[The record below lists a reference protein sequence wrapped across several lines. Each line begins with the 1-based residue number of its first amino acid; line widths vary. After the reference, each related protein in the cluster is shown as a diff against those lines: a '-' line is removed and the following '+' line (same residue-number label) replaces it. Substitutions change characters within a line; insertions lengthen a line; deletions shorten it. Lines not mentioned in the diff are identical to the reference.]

1 MKLPI
6 ACSFLSSKRCNAI
19 CTTQDRRG
27 GVMIQDLE
35 RKCGARP
42 TANER
47 GEGICRQTQ
56 IMNRASRKRKKA
68 TEPGR
73 RWAQSLYFQHLHPLG
88 GERRVHPRDPLPGRR
103 WAPVHGI
110 SGPLGGG
117 GRSETGKA
125 VGDIPGG
132 GGMPPAL

>member
-1 MKLPI
+1 VKLPI
-6 ACSFLSSKRCNAI
+6 GCSFLSSRRCIAI
-19 CTTQDRRG
+19 CTTQVRRG
-27 GVMIQDLE
+27 GVMIQVLE
-35 RKCGARP
+35 RKSGTRL
-42 TANER
+42 TANEG
-47 GEGICRQTQ
+47 GEGICRYPQ
-56 IMNRASRKRKKA
+56 IINHASRKRKKA

-73 RWAQSLYFQHLHPLG
+73 RWVQPPYFQHLHPLG

-110 SGPLGGG
+110 SGPPGGG